1 MHDTMN
7 FNDIKSNLHIVA
19 ESCEKVDV
27 AGPGCNVQQG
37 QAILKQKAEKMKTD
51 IYVYCI
57 LSTPVPTT
65 SMYNKGVQFSTKAG
79 FILW

>member
-37 QAILKQKAEKMKTD
+37 QAILKQKAGRMKTERACNNYWTVR
-51 IYVYCI
+51 INV
-57 LSTPVPTT
+57 
-65 SMYNKGVQFSTKAG
+65 G
-79 FILW
+79 FYDS